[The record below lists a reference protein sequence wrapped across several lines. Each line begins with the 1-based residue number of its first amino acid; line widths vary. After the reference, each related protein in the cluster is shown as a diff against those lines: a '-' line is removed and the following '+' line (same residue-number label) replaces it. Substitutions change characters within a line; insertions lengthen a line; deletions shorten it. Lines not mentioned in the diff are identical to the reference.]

1 MLTER
6 QQQIIETSIDLI
18 DQKGIQGFTI
28 KNLSKEIGISEP
40 AIYRHFESKVMI
52 LSTILDSFKQGMSTY
67 HQSKDQ
73 GSCTTAEEQ
82 IKEFFSTVFM
92 MLSIKP
98 ALVSVIFAEEI
109 FQNEAALSI
118 KVREIQ
124 DANEKVILAMLKD
137 LPLNKKM
144 ADTDLEVF
152 IILLL
157 GSARLLVRKWKG
169 SNYSF
174 DLSKKGEALIDTI
187 LKAIV

>member
-18 DQKGIQGFTI
+18 DRNGIQGFTI

-52 LSTILDSFKQGMSTY
+52 LSTILDAFKQGMSAY
-67 HQSKDQ
+67 HQNIDKD
-73 GSCTTAEEQ
+73 SSISSEEQ
-82 IKEFFSTVFM
+82 IKEFFSTVFR
-92 MLSIKP
+92 MLSVKP

-124 DANEKVILAMLKD
+124 EASEKVILAMLKD
-137 LPLNKKM
+137 LPLNEKM
-144 ADTDLEVF
+144 VNTDLEVF
-152 IILLL
+152 IIFLL